1 MGASPLCTQ
10 PRSQGLHYRWEHTR
24 PWLGLDTCLSKSL
37 SLGTRLLCILVTGL
51 KFLMNRCQLHLG
63 KRASPVNQALIQT
76 TQCGKVLFFCAIH
89 KEVEVT
95 IAYPSKVASLYE
107 AGRLGGLGPVSRK
120 SRNFTGHFWVS
131 QFLVYLIVSR
141 GDPLLTMCISR
152 TESRQTSHLFFFLFP
167 W

>member
-1 MGASPLCTQ
+1 M
-10 PRSQGLHYRWEHTR
+10 
-24 PWLGLDTCLSKSL
+24 GLDTCLPKSL

-51 KFLMNRCQLHLG
+51 KFPMNRCQLHLG
-63 KRASPVNQALIQT
+63 NRASPVNQALIQT

-131 QFLVYLIVSR
+131 QFLVYLKNGESSELHIYFSFCSLDNTLKDRLSKTSGLQFHKRLFGPKTFSGLSR
-141 GDPLLTMCISR
+141 NGPLAR
-152 TESRQTSHLFFFLFP
+152 
-167 W
+167 